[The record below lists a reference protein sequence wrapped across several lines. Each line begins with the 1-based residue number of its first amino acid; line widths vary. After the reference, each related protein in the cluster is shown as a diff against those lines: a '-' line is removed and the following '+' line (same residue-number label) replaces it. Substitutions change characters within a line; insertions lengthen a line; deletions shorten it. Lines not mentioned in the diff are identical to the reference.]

1 MQTKRNP
8 RSAPGVGRQT
18 SERTR
23 YPGIAKIHAR
33 GCGWQSG
40 RCSCEAAYQASVFSA
55 RERKKIRRHFDS
67 LGAAKTWRED
77 AAGAIR
83 QGRMRAPTTTTV
95 AQAAEALIEGM
106 RSGVMLD
113 RSGGVYKP
121 STVRSYEGALR
132 LRILPVI
139 GHLRLGSLDRRDVQ
153 RLIDEWRAAGLQPNT
168 LNPLQVIARRA
179 VRDGDLAID
188 PTDGL
193 ELPAIRGRRDR
204 IASPAEAAAL
214 IAALP
219 AADRALW
226 ATAFYA
232 GLRRGELRAIR
243 WDAIDF
249 DASVIH
255 VRRSWDADPAIGEID
270 VKSDAGR
277 RRVPLVG
284 VLRRLMVE
292 HKLATGRAGAALVFG
307 RTAELPFV
315 ASTVRN
321 RALAAWKV
329 AGLEPVGLHEARHC
343 AASYLIAAGLNPKQ
357 LSVYIGHSDVRTTY
371 NRYGHLMPG
380 DEAEASRRLDAFL
393 AAGDPAR
400 VASAAPDS

>member
-1 MQTKRNP
+1 MQAQRNS
-8 RSAPGVGRQT
+8 RSSDDRRQT

-23 YPGIAKIHAR
+23 YPGIAKVHAR
-33 GCGWQSG
+33 GCGWQTG
-40 RCSCEAAYQASVFSA
+40 RCSCAATYQAAVFSA
-55 RERKKIRRHFDS
+55 REGKKIRRHFDS

-77 AAGAIR
+77 AAGAVR
-83 QGRMRAPTTTTV
+83 QGRMRSPSATTV
-95 AQAAEALIEGM
+95 DTAAETLIEGM
-106 RSGVMLD
+106 RSGVILD

-139 GHLRLGSLDRRDVQ
+139 GHRRLASLDRRDVQ
-153 RLIDEWRAAGLQPNT
+153 TLVDEWRASGLQPSTVQNT

-179 VRDGDLAID
+179 LRDGELAID

-193 ELPAIRGRRDR
+193 ELPAVRGRRDR
-204 IASPAEAAAL
+204 IASPEEAAEL

-219 AADRALW
+219 VADRALW

-232 GLRRGELRAIR
+232 GLRRGELRALR
-243 WDAIDF
+243 WDAVDF
-249 DASVIH
+249 DAGVIH

-284 VLRRLMVE
+284 ALRRLLME
-292 HKLATGRAGAALVFG
+292 RKLATGRVGATLVFG
-307 RTAELPFV
+307 STADVPFV
-315 ASTVRN
+315 PSTVRN
-321 RALAAWKV
+321 RALAAWKR

-380 DEAEASRRLDAFL
+380 DELDAAARLDAFL
-393 AAGDPAR
+393 IAG
-400 VASAAPDS
+400 ASR